1 MEETGVRKYHA
12 VTARTASFIGRD
24 VIGRYCGLGYEQRLK
39 AILLSCSVS
48 VFGSIAAFAGAPGP
62 SHDNAAATTQRTGPA
77 ASQTVDECLAW
88 DIACRLEQPVWL
100 VAGPGDRGHE
110 GGAGGGTDTGAETGT
125 SDDGTSDG
133 GTGDGGHDGGTSDGG
148 TSDGGTSDG
157 GTSDGGTSDGG
168 GDDGGGDDGG
178 GGRDNKGLGNGD
190 ENDDSSDN
198 GSGNTDDDN
207 PGKGGGG
214 KGGNGH
220 GGSER

>member
-24 VIGRYCGLGYEQRLK
+24 VIGRCCGLGYEQRLK

-125 SDDGTSDG
+125 SD
-133 GTGDGGHDGGTSDGG
+133 GGTSDGG
-148 TSDGGTSDG
+148 TSDGGS
-157 GTSDGGTSDGG
+157 
-168 GDDGGGDDGG
+168 DDGGGGA

-198 GSGNTDDDN
+198 GSGNTDGDN

-214 KGGNGH
+214 NGGNGH
-220 GGSER
+220 GGS

>member
-1 MEETGVRKYHA
+1 MSVKLRLEGGEMEETGVRKYHA

-24 VIGRYCGLGYEQRLK
+24 VIGRCCGLGYKQRLK
-39 AILLSCSVS
+39 AILLSCTVGVVS
-48 VFGSIAAFAGAPGP
+48 LIAGCAGAPGP

-88 DIACRLEQPVWL
+88 DIACRREQPVWL

-110 GGAGGGTDTGAETGT
+110 GGAGGP
-125 SDDGTSDG
+125 SDSGPSGSGPSGSGPSDSGPG
-133 GTGDGGHDGGTSDGG
+133 GSGPGGPSDSGPSNSGPGDSGPSGSGP
-148 TSDGGTSDG
+148 
-157 GTSDGGTSDGG
+157 
-168 GDDGGGDDGG
+168 DD

-190 ENDDSSDN
+190 ENDGSSDN

-214 KGGNGH
+214 NGGNGH
-220 GGSER
+220 GGS

>member
-125 SDDGTSDG
+125 SD
-133 GTGDGGHDGGTSDGG
+133 GGTSDGG
-148 TSDGGTSDG
+148 
-157 GTSDGGTSDGG
+157 SDGG
-168 GDDGGGDDGG
+168 GDD

-190 ENDDSSDN
+190 ENDGSSDN

-214 KGGNGH
+214 
-220 GGSER
+220 S

>member
-24 VIGRYCGLGYEQRLK
+24 VIGRCCGLGYEQRLK

-125 SDDGTSDG
+125 SDGGASDG
-133 GTGDGGHDGGTSDGG
+133 GSDGG
-148 TSDGGTSDG
+148 TSDGGS
-157 GTSDGGTSDGG
+157 
-168 GDDGGGDDGG
+168 DDGGGDD

-198 GSGNTDDDN
+198 GSGNTDGDN

-214 KGGNGH
+214 NGGNGH
-220 GGSER
+220 GGS